1 MSMKA
6 LQKALKGKNVDKFE
20 VGTVIRW
27 VASDK
32 YNYAAIKAGNGQ
44 WYTTAASFN
53 TYVSQILDFDGLCEV
68 LARSEVKDIE
78 VSTGWAS
85 VESK

>member
-6 LQKALKGKNVDKFE
+6 LQKAIKGKNVDKFE
-20 VGTVIRW
+20 TGTVVRW
-27 VASDK
+27 LASGT

-68 LARSEVKDIE
+68 LARSEVTDIE
-78 VSTGWAS
+78 VSATWSAI
-85 VESK
+85 ESK